1 MFLGK
6 ADRYILGSILNDRV
20 MYTLAYF
27 QGYFQA
33 FLAATV
39 PKLKIDFKEKNLT
52 WKGWGSVWSPM
63 WFSQNCIF

>member
-6 ADRYILGSILNDRV
+6 ADRHILGSILNDRV
-20 MYTLAYF
+20 MYTLACF

-52 WKGWGSVWSPM
+52 
-63 WFSQNCIF
+63 